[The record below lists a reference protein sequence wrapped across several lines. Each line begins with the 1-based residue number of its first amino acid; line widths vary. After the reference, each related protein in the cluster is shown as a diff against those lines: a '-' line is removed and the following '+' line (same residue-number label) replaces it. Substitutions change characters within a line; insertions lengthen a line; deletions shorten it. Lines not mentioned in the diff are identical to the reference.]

1 MIHEVI
7 IWATVILII
16 SLQFKIFSETR
27 SKIKSYQNIMKNPQ
41 SFKVYKVYIS
51 EKELET
57 IDSQHILNNLGHYS
71 KNPQL
76 KSIDEIES
84 IQEDF
89 TNLLLE
95 NDPFEFDLDNFE
107 NMESKEI

>member
-41 SFKVYKVYIS
+41 SVKVYKVYIS
-51 EKELET
+51 EK
-57 IDSQHILNNLGHYS
+57 
-71 KNPQL
+71 
-76 KSIDEIES
+76 
-84 IQEDF
+84 F
-89 TNLLLE
+89 RALL
-95 NDPFEFDLDNFE
+95 
-107 NMESKEI
+107 